1 MRIKKL
7 LITPSV
13 LKLIRKTYKVAI
25 GIMTILIALLF
36 FGKNGESTGKM
47 SLNITAAEVNSETM
61 ADVEPGD
68 EAISKD
74 ESNSETVFQES
85 DNIENTSTDNP
96 LICDISGEVINPGVY
111 KLEAGAR
118 LIDLIELANGLT
130 ENANIDKINRARFL
144 HDGEKVY
151 IPGFEDAYYE
161 EYIESSGRVDSIH
174 KININTASSEELE
187 TLPGIGPV
195 TAKRIIDYRNDY
207 GKFSEIDELKNVP
220 GIGDKTFE
228 KLAENV
234 TV

>member
-13 LKLIRKTYKVAI
+13 LKLINKTYKVAI

-68 EAISKD
+68 
-74 ESNSETVFQES
+74 N
-85 DNIENTSTDNP
+85 DNIENTSTENP

-130 ENANIDKINRARFL
+130 ENADIDKINRARFL

-220 GIGDKTFE
+220 GIGYKTFE
-228 KLAENV
+228 KLAGNV